1 MVSKLES
8 KTKLKI
14 FEKFYKKKINGRNWQ
29 DRTIAQNWG
38 FEKIEKLKKLDS
50 WKNRKYWEFEK
61 NDKLE
66 L

>member
-14 FEKFYKKKINGRNWQ
+14 FEKFYKKKINGRNWK

-38 FEKIEKLKKLDS
+38 FEKIEKLKKLKS